1 MTILYKKECSS
12 FNNKKNNLFLVWN
25 KINWKN
31 LFRLLFINIENAK
44 KINNHDNYNKL
55 IQIGFNSNFD
65 LIFELLSNNY
75 TNISYLINEL
85 QWLTE
90 ENNKTGEL
98 LSYNS
103 EKIDEGVWGGIYKIK
118 NSKNILKIMK
128 KNELDDTV
136 IGGFYSE
143 ILIHSLLSIHSKS
156 KMYVPRLYDIF
167 IISNS
172 KNNNYKYCCRMQ
184 RLHYNTQNWL
194 ENQKKNSRTK
204 QTKAFEQQ
212 FISYLLQ
219 ILKILDEL
227 QLNWNFNH
235 NDLMIS
241 NTMFNNT
248 SSEYFKI
255 NNVFFPTFGKSFK
268 LIDFGFS
275 SLTYNHI
282 NFVSHN
288 YTNNINTEHTFSKSK
303 DVCQLIFDILINFN
317 ECLSINM
324 RTYLCSLLTV
334 ENFDF
339 WKCYDIH
346 NWNNIKLHEWE
357 NSYYV
362 FGHHDFKNTKA
373 HPNEIINDLISSFE
387 NSNNNIYCNTDK
399 LLKQKTTSKFHESV
413 CHYFKSKN

>member
-1 MTILYKKECSS
+1 
-12 FNNKKNNLFLVWN
+12 
-25 KINWKN
+25 
-31 LFRLLFINIENAK
+31 
-44 KINNHDNYNKL
+44 
-55 IQIGFNSNFD
+55 
-65 LIFELLSNNY
+65 
-75 TNISYLINEL
+75 
-85 QWLTE
+85 
-90 ENNKTGEL
+90 
-98 LSYNS
+98 
-103 EKIDEGVWGGIYKIK
+103 
-118 NSKNILKIMK
+118 MK
-128 KNELDDTV
+128 DNELDDTV

-184 RLHYNTQNWL
+184 RLHYNTQDWL
-194 ENQKKNSRTK
+194 KNQKNNSRNN

-248 SSEYFKI
+248 SSDYFKI

-288 YTNNINTEHTFSKSK
+288 YTNNINTEHTF
-303 DVCQLIFDILINFN
+303 
-317 ECLSINM
+317 
-324 RTYLCSLLTV
+324 
-334 ENFDF
+334 
-339 WKCYDIH
+339 
-346 NWNNIKLHEWE
+346 
-357 NSYYV
+357 
-362 FGHHDFKNTKA
+362 
-373 HPNEIINDLISSFE
+373 
-387 NSNNNIYCNTDK
+387 
-399 LLKQKTTSKFHESV
+399 
-413 CHYFKSKN
+413 